1 MEYRQLEY
9 FLKICET
16 GSISRAAAK
25 LYISQQALSK
35 NIENLENSLGLP
47 LFYRSPR
54 GLTLTRYG
62 EVLRGEGEH
71 LLRRH
76 DEILTHLKSL
86 QDEYMQTVSVA
97 FYSGMLTQF
106 PPDFLENFLERHRDT
121 RFHFY
126 SYYDNEHN
134 RRHMNTDVDLFFSS
148 NTISRPDMALLYEC
162 HRPMYLLMG
171 QNHPLARQEEIRL
184 SDLQG
189 EYMLGINADYDSQDK
204 LNQALSQNGVV
215 FQTLLSDA
223 EQSFSYSLI
232 RDFHAIACF
241 AGPGFLVPKGT
252 VRRPILDGEFTWNF
266 YIYGRTTG
274 RRPHGASDLVEEI
287 IRFREMD

>member
-16 GSISRAAAK
+16 GSMSRAAAK

-47 LFYRSPR
+47 LFYRTPR

-62 EVLRGEGEH
+62 EVLRDEGEH

-76 DEILTHLKSL
+76 DEILSHLKSL

-97 FYSGMLTQF
+97 FYSGMLTQL
-106 PPDFLENFLERHRDT
+106 PSRFLENFIERHKDT

-148 NTISRPDMALLYEC
+148 NTISRPDMTLLYEC
-162 HRPMYLLMG
+162 HRPLYVLMG
-171 QNHPLARQEEIRL
+171 QDHPLARQEGVHL
-184 SDLQG
+184 SDLKG
-189 EYMLGINADYDSQDK
+189 EYMMGINADYDSQDK
-204 LNQALSQNGVV
+204 LNQALKQNGVV

-223 EQSFSYSLI
+223 EQDFSYSLI

-241 AGPGFLVPKGT
+241 AGPSFLVPEGT
-252 VRRPILDGEFTWNF
+252 VRRPILDDEFRWNF
-266 YIYGRTTG
+266 YIYGRTG
-274 RRPHGASDLVEEI
+274 RRPRAACDLVEEM